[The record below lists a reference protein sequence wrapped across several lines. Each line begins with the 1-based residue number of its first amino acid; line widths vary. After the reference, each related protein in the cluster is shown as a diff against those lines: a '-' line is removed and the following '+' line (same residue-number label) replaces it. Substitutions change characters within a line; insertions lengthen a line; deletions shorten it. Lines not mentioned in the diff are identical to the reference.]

1 MQQVK
6 GDEMITTTPQSKLDS
21 VELDLDQTQAR
32 LNQLERHEW
41 WRWSIAFFV
50 MLVLTFGLF
59 ALSLSV
65 RGGLTWQEQAQ
76 LNITLR
82 GLLALVLLFDVF
94 VVHQQML
101 ITRLRRDLATQL
113 RVFTTLDIL
122 KKADMDATSPH
133 NERRRLQRV
142 GIDRRVRVNV
152 SHEGKPTCVHGR
164 IRDISEEGMGAVI
177 PCSLSINEQVTL
189 EFSIENG
196 HEETVSAVVRHR
208 RGFLY
213 GFDFVSIEPS
223 LREVIARVTEPT
235 AAVVDRPLPDAAV
248 PRPTPSSP
256 PTAASRLN

>member
-1 MQQVK
+1 
-6 GDEMITTTPQSKLDS
+6 MITTTPQSKLDS

-32 LNQLERHEW
+32 LDQLERQEW

-76 LNITLR
+76 LNITMR

-101 ITRLRRDLATQL
+101 ITRLRRDLAIQL
-113 RVFTTLDIL
+113 RAGTTLEAL
-122 KKADMDATSPH
+122 KKIDGNANSPH
-133 NERRRLQRV
+133 DERRHFRRLGV
-142 GIDRRVRVNV
+142 DRRVRVNS
-152 SHEGKPTCVHGR
+152 SHEGKPICVHGR

-177 PCSLSINEQVTL
+177 PRSLSINEQVTL

-196 HEETVSAVVRHR
+196 HEGIVSAIVRHR

-223 LREVIARVTEPT
+223 LREVIAGIMKPT
-235 AAVVDRPLPDAAV
+235 AAPVA
-248 PRPTPSSP
+248 
-256 PTAASRLN
+256 